1 MTSKKLNVVNN
12 LILKIKNTI
21 KDLSEEENTY
31 LTIEGLTQLIFFID
45 QTQSEIN
52 KLSERVIVIESE
64 DVTSLLKEIAVME
77 RTLRQMKLNAITKKS
92 AFKLV
97 SPNRESN
104 YSFKNSISSQNEF
117 NISQAPI
124 VSSSVS
130 DTSAY
135 PLFGNPHTS
144 IHDTNANSPTSTVA
158 RISPTNLGS
167 VTSITPLRVPVS
179 AVATRAPASYNP
191 LYTIGKNFPLNI
203 RNKPQSDKKVP
214 VINSFHSEINSK
226 ELGFEKA
233 AFSKTSK
240 SIQNINITHHTTTL
254 ADIKH
259 KARIPFKTGSQTSI
273 ICTTTF
279 ATKLN
284 YARTN
289 TTVSVTDSGDKIV
302 SQIIQSILTT
312 AIFMQI
318 MLVPAKLT
326 KFESHGFSPTYI
338 SSTPFRPKN
347 A

>member
-104 YSFKNSISSQNEF
+104 HSFKNSISSQNEF

-135 PLFGNPHTS
+135 PLFGNPLSS
-144 IHDTNANSPTSTVA
+144 IHVTNANSPTYTVA
-158 RISPTNLGS
+158 RISPTILAS
-167 VTSITPLRVPVS
+167 VTSITPLRVPGS
-179 AVATRAPASYNP
+179 AAATTAPASYNP
-191 LYTIGKNFPLNI
+191 SYIIGKNFHLNI
-203 RNKPQSDKKVP
+203 RIKP
-214 VINSFHSEINSK
+214 
-226 ELGFEKA
+226 
-233 AFSKTSK
+233 
-240 SIQNINITHHTTTL
+240 
-254 ADIKH
+254 
-259 KARIPFKTGSQTSI
+259 
-273 ICTTTF
+273 
-279 ATKLN
+279 
-284 YARTN
+284 
-289 TTVSVTDSGDKIV
+289 
-302 SQIIQSILTT
+302 
-312 AIFMQI
+312 
-318 MLVPAKLT
+318 
-326 KFESHGFSPTYI
+326 
-338 SSTPFRPKN
+338 
-347 A
+347 